1 MMVIKLSRWW
11 QLKYFLEFSPRIP
24 GEMIQF
30 HGSHIFQ
37 TVWFNHQIVFFSQ
50 CDARNQGGHSS
61 QNRFLHLA
69 ISGVFLHLPF
79 LVGKM
84 WFHHHWKLVGFFFW
98 KKNISQ
104 LDNF

>member
-37 TVWFNHQIVFFSQ
+37 TVWFNHQIVFFLNVMQ
-50 CDARNQGGHSS
+50 ETKGDIHR
-61 QNRFLHLA
+61 
-69 ISGVFLHLPF
+69 
-79 LVGKM
+79 KT
-84 WFHHHWKLVGFFFW
+84 GFFTW
-98 KKNISQ
+98 P
-104 LDNF
+104 